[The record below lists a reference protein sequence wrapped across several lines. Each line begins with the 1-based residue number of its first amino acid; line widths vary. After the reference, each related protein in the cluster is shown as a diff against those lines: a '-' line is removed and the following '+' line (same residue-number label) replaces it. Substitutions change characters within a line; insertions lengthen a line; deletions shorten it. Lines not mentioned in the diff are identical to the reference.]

1 MIIRW
6 NRNVPLRIDMA
17 NNAAGKASRARTIG
31 FKSGERNVFFH
42 ILTTCNLSC
51 KHCYINPSQ
60 HGSNRLNKETVFS
73 WLDLFIDSEKKTNL
87 ILLGGEP
94 TLHPDL
100 AEIIHYSK
108 KKGFSVTVDTN
119 GYLHHNLL
127 ERTSPEKL
135 DCLSFSLDGPC
146 AEINDPIRGDN
157 VFNTCTENIKKAVA
171 KGFYVSLIYTVSGWN
186 IHYLEEMISV
196 LQDLNIKRF
205 FIQVIGLRG
214 ESAKVE
220 EDGFQITKEKWLEV
234 VPRVAEAAAEAGIHV
249 TFPKVF
255 LEEDESFECAANVA
269 ENYFIFPNGR
279 VYQCPLCEDHP
290 IHSFEIK
297 ENQLQSCEGLRESN
311 FFNLEI
317 AEGCVMNKL
326 LQPENISYK
335 DGKLESRISCCML
348 KQEIV

>member
-1 MIIRW
+1 MV
-6 NRNVPLRIDMA
+6 N
-17 NNAAGKASRARTIG
+17 KAVKQNSKARTIG
-31 FKSGERNVFFH
+31 FKTGERNIFFH
-42 ILTTCNLSC
+42 ILTACNLSC
-51 KHCYINPSQ
+51 KHCYINPNQ
-60 HGSNRLNKETVFS
+60 HGNNSLNKETIFR
-73 WLDLFIDSEKKTNL
+73 WLDLFIDDHKKSNL

-100 AEIIHYSK
+100 AEVIAYSK
-108 KKGFSVTVDTN
+108 KKGFAVTVDSN

-127 ERTSPEKL
+127 ERTSPDQL
-135 DCLSFSLDGPC
+135 DYLSFSLDGPN
-146 AEINDPIRGDN
+146 AEINDAIRGDN
-157 VFNTCTENIKKAVA
+157 VFSTCTENIRKAVA
-171 KGFYVSLIYTVSGWN
+171 RGFNVSLIYTVSGWN
-186 IHYLEEMISV
+186 IDYLKDMMPL
-196 LQDLNIKRF
+196 LQELKVKRF

-220 EDGFQITKEKWLEV
+220 DDGFQVTKERWLEV
-234 VPRVAEAAAEAGIHV
+234 VPLVAEQAAEVGIHV

-255 LEEDESFECAANVA
+255 LEEEETFECAANVA

-290 IHSFEIK
+290 IHSFEIVD
-297 ENQLQSCEGLRESN
+297 NQLQSCNGLRETN

-335 DGKLESRISCCML
+335 NGKVENRISCCML
-348 KQEIV
+348 KQEII